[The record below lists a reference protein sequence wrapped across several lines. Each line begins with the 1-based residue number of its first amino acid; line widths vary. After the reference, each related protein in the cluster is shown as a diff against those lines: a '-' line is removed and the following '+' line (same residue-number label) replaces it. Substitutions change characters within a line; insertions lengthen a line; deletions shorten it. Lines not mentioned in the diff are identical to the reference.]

1 MKKTQA
7 IQIIG
12 TQRSGSN
19 LLRVMLN
26 QFTEVSAPHPPH
38 ILQQFFPLLN
48 LYGDLGNENNYISL
62 VDDVCKLIELNPVPW
77 NNNIRFNRKE
87 IRSKCKNNSLIEIF
101 RVIYEY
107 KAELDNA
114 DFWVCKSMV
123 NVNFAD
129 DLEKMKTK
137 PLYIHLIRDGR
148 DVACSYKKAIV
159 GEKHIYHISRFWGE
173 QQRACLE
180 FKKTLAGHRYIQLS
194 YESLINDPQHEIQ
207 RIADFLNISYNP
219 EVLNYYNSKES
230 KKVAH
235 AGKMWSNL
243 IKPVIH
249 TNYNK
254 YKHELTKEEIILFEH
269 ISGDILTSLGYKLD
283 FQKEKDNINLT
294 PADLESF
301 NAKNEKLKQEVLRIA
316 DKTDLKRRSGQKNL
330 IEQIKARVR

>member
-1 MKKTQA
+1 M
-7 IQIIG
+7 
-12 TQRSGSN
+12 N
-19 LLRVMLN
+19 
-26 QFTEVSAPHPPH
+26 H
-38 ILQQFFPLLN
+38 
-48 LYGDLGNENNYISL
+48 YGGLENENNMFSL

-87 IRSKCKNNSLIEIF
+87 ILDRCSNNSLIEIF
-101 RVIYEY
+101 RAIYEY
-107 KAELDNA
+107 KAELENA
-114 DFWVCKSMV
+114 DFWVCKSMI

-129 DLEKMKTK
+129 ELEKMKTK

-173 QQRACLE
+173 QQKACLE
-180 FKKTLAGHRYIQLS
+180 LKKKLASNRYIQLS
-194 YESLINDPQHEIQ
+194 YESLINDPQHEIH

-235 AGKMWSNL
+235 AGKMWGNL

-269 ISGDILTSLGYKLD
+269 ISGDTLADLGYKLD
-283 FQKEKDNINLT
+283 FQKEKDKINLT
-294 PADLESF
+294 PADMDSF
-301 NAKNEKLKQEVLRIA
+301 NAKNEKLKQEVLSIA
-316 DKTDLKRRSGQKNL
+316 DKTDLKRRSGQKKM